1 MEQNAAIQGGS
12 TQSGRAIP
20 LVLFS
25 PNEGK
30 NHLGFKITEEGTNFL
45 LTIHDKIGV
54 IAVVGKYRTGKS
66 FLLNRIILNK
76 IETGFGVGSTI
87 NACTKVV

>member
-54 IAVVGKYRTGKS
+54 IAVVGKYRTEKS
-66 FLLNRIILNK
+66 FQNRIILNK